1 MTSLALLRAYVNKEL
16 EKSLDSGDFGLRNRL
31 RDGCRY
37 ALLSGG
43 KRWRPIF
50 ALVIAKSL
58 GVELDPAAA
67 VALECI
73 HVASLI
79 VDDSPVFDNDSTR
92 RGRAALHMVFGEM
105 IAQLV
110 AVSLVAAAFRLMA
123 RSVEHSELPDADRR
137 GMLLMR
143 SIADNIGALGA
154 AGGQFLD
161 SCGPAVVQSTTPA
174 ALRNALKH
182 TPPEPLE
189 LQKILALKTATF
201 FEMAMVT
208 GWVLGGGDLG
218 KLDGVRK
225 MAICFGLAFQI
236 ADDFSDVEQDLIKAR
251 ATGLPCTNYVLNF
264 GAKQATRTFALK
276 SKEFIRAASELGV
289 FSGMMREMVQI
300 LIKNVSTC
308 NVRHQRMPDQS
319 QPRDMP

>member
-1 MTSLALLRAYVNKEL
+1 MTLALLRAYVNKEL
-16 EKSLDSGDFGLRNRL
+16 EKSLDSGDFGPVNRL

-50 ALVIAKSL
+50 ALAIAKSL
-58 GVELDPAAA
+58 GVELDPRAA

-73 HVASLI
+73 HAASLI

-92 RGRAALHMVFGEM
+92 RGKAALHMVFGEM
-105 IAQLV
+105 VAQLV

-123 RSVEHSELPDADRR
+123 HAVDNSGLPDADRC

-161 SCGPAVVQSTTPA
+161 SCPAVAQSTNPA
-174 ALRNALKH
+174 ALRDALKR

-201 FEMAMVT
+201 FEMSMVT
-208 GWVLGGGDLG
+208 GWVLGAGDLG
-218 KLDGVRK
+218 KLDAIRN
-225 MAICFGLAFQI
+225 MAACFGLAFQI
-236 ADDFSDVEQDLIKAR
+236 ADDFSDMEQDFIKGK
-251 ATGLPCTNYVLNF
+251 ATGLPSMNYVLNF
-264 GAKQATRTFALK
+264 GPKEASDTFAENA
-276 SKEFIRAASELGV
+276 KEFVQEASALGV
-289 FSGMMREMVQI
+289 FSEPLREMGSV
-300 LIKNVSTC
+300 LLGVVSRSDADT
-308 NVRHQRMPDQS
+308 NHRAT
-319 QPRDMP
+319 PRATSDG